1 VNSKFVKLLIESRL
15 KELLISAR
23 NNFVKNLLV
32 THYATQ
38 PQSRQIDI
46 LCVSNTLYREGRKR
60 QQMQARRESLTASDR
75 IQAGEQMLASSRIDE
90 LRNFCQ
96 GIPLQSQIAEAR
108 HFLKTRLRT
117 LLEKTELWLTAS
129 VPDIVADQQ
138 ATPGFIEVLQNELR
152 TVSFSDLTRSRTKSK

>member
-1 VNSKFVKLLIESRL
+1 MNSKFVKLLIENRR
-15 KELLISAR
+15 KELFISAR
-23 NNFVKNLLV
+23 SNYVKNLLV

-46 LCVSNTLYREGRKR
+46 LCVSNTLYREGRR
-60 QQMQARRESLTASDR
+60 LQQLPSRRSSSNANDR

-90 LRNFCQ
+90 LRNFCE

-117 LLEKTELWLTAS
+117 LLERTELWLTAS
-129 VPDIVADQQ
+129 VPDILANQQ
-138 ATPGFIEVLQNELR
+138 ATPGFIEALRNELR